1 MVSAPSNISDSSEA
15 PAKPAE
21 SRIHHL
27 LGSVGRLLTT
37 LVEMVYTRAELIL
50 VELQEWVE
58 GLLSILL
65 WGLVAMFAA
74 GTSLLL
80 GALALIFVFWDTHR
94 ILVALLVMAAF
105 VLISIG
111 SMWMVVS
118 KLRSQRVLFAATLHE
133 FAKDRELM
141 KVRS

>member
-1 MVSAPSNISDSSEA
+1 VSASSDAGDSGEV
-15 PAKPAE
+15 PAKPTE
-21 SRIHHL
+21 SRIHHFV
-27 LGSVGRLLTT
+27 GSVGRLLTT
-37 LVEMVYTRAELIL
+37 LAEMVYTRAELIL

-74 GTSLLL
+74 GASLLL

-105 VLISIG
+105 VLMTIG
-111 SMWMVVS
+111 SAWMVVN
-118 KLRSQRVLFAATLHE
+118 KLRAQRMLFAATLQE

>member
-1 MVSAPSNISDSSEA
+1 MSVPSNASDSGEL
-15 PAKPAE
+15 PEKPTE

-27 LGSVGRLLTT
+27 VGSVGRLLTT

-58 GLLSILL
+58 GLLSVLL

-74 GTSLLL
+74 GASLLL

-105 VLISIG
+105 VLMTIG
-111 SMWMVVS
+111 SAWMVVN
-118 KLRSQRVLFAATLHE
+118 KLRAQRLLFAATLQE
-133 FAKDRELM
+133 FAKDREVM